1 MVEVK
6 AGQWWTDKGSVAER
20 HRILVRGLTRTG
32 MVIVEWSDGK
42 VSTLD
47 LDYFLKFKEHLPECT
62 SFDWV
67 PEVYPQ
73 YRETFQPEEFAFVR
87 LNDKNTF
94 TYVKKDG
101 SELPKDNM
109 GCAWNH
115 INDRPKITEA
125 EALARIVKPE
135 PKVEYPI
142 YWTTT
147 DTGRFAYYLQTSA
160 THGRCVFLDGRL
172 DHEYHMSPRETNCRT
187 RLTEEQAKALIKK
200 PEPKTRTVKVHT
212 VAYGLDKLK
221 FVSKVLDTELDGVK
235 RDWRVLTIL
244 KTEEFEVPCE

>member
-20 HRILVRGLTRTG
+20 HRLRICGLTWDGKR
-32 MVIVEWSDGK
+32 VIVEWNDGK

-62 SFDWV
+62 SFEWV

-73 YRETFQPEEFAFVR
+73 YRETYQPEEFAFVR
-87 LNDKNTF
+87 LDSPTQY
-94 TYVKKDG
+94 TYVRRDG

-109 GCAWNH
+109 GYAWNH
-115 INDRPKITEA
+115 ISERNKLTEA
-125 EALARIVKPE
+125 EALAKIMKPE
-135 PKVEYPI
+135 VKYPI
-142 YWTTT
+142 YWTTINP
-147 DTGRFAYYLQTSA
+147 DEFAYLEQVDAENVRTV
-160 THGRCVFLDGRL
+160 RKDGTANRAGAASR
-172 DHEYHMSPRETNCRT
+172 HEYDRRT

-235 RDWRVLTIL
+235 RDWQVLTIL